1 MLHRHHNYVWLV
13 AFAVGCTVATVPPGP
28 VEGDL
33 ATGAALA
40 VLRSRTAPAPDP
52 TPGPKPDECCG
63 ECENGWIT
71 HGDGHR
77 TPCPCPPTCKCKR
90 ASQE

>member
-1 MLHRHHNYVWLV
+1 MRYSNWAWLV
-13 AFAVGCTVATVPPGP
+13 AFVAGCAVATVPPPP

-33 ATGAALA
+33 AARAAVA
-40 VLRSRTAPAPDP
+40 VLRSRTAPAP
-52 TPGPKPDECCG
+52 TPGPKPDDCCG
-63 ECENGWIT
+63 QCVNGWIT

-77 TPCPCPPTCKCKR
+77 TPCPCPPTCRCKR